1 MALSDSP
8 ANLAYVRD
16 AIGDHRT
23 DNASAYDLSDA
34 TLDAIYADTAQGN
47 GDLMRTVVWAL
58 RRRWARAI
66 NAVNL
71 SGEFGNAS
79 HGDKQKQIKT
89 LLDYW
94 EGMAGMSGGQS
105 IGRSTTNTYRA
116 DSAQTEEPDYSNGVS
131 SDGDRTIII
140 HY

>member
-1 MALSDSP
+1 M
-8 ANLAYVRD
+8 RD
-16 AIGDHRT
+16 AIGDHKQ

-34 TLDAIYADTAQGN
+34 TLDAIYDDADQGSS
-47 GDLMRTVVWAL
+47 DLTLTIVWAL

-94 EGMAGMSGGQS
+94 EGVAGITGGQS
-105 IGRSTTNTYRA
+105 IGSSVATTYRA
-116 DSAQTEEPDYSNGVS
+116 DSRQTEAPDYSNGTA
-131 SDGDRTIII
+131 SDGDRFIVIN
-140 HY
+140 Y